1 MALKG
6 QGDLVGQGGLIFL
19 LKSLITWKAAWQ
31 HRGVRSNAS
40 FCESLHIKDM

>member
-19 LKSLITWKAAWQ
+19 SKSLITWKAAWL
-31 HRGVRSNAS
+31 RREVRSNVS